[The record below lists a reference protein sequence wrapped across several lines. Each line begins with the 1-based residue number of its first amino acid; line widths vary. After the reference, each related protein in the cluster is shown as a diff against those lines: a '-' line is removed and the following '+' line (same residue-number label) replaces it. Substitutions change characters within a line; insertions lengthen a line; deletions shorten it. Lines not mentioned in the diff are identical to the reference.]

1 MIEDTIQAVK
11 AAEEE
16 AKAKVAAVREQAHEI
31 ARSGDAE
38 IAGLYEAAKAG
49 DKSFYDNEM
58 QLAGQKADEILAAA
72 AAKAAEEKQAIED
85 AAAPM
90 ESAAVD
96 AVIEAVLSGGK

>member
-16 AKAKVAAVREQAHEI
+16 AKAKVAAAREKAHEI

-38 IAGLYEAAKAG
+38 IADLYEAAKAG

-58 QLAGQKADEILAAA
+58 QLAGQKADEIRAAA
-72 AAKAAEEKQAIED
+72 DAKVAEEKKAIVD
-85 AAAPM
+85 AAAPL
-90 ESAAVD
+90 EAGAVD
-96 AVIEAVLSGGK
+96 AVIEAVLAGGK